1 MAGARDEYIGRLRAD
16 RRQRLVQDAALL
28 VIDRRVPIA
37 VQDQVRRRVSVDTV
51 AWAGRPSE
59 LRVVIDPVESEQ
71 RRSPR

>member
-51 AWAGRPSE
+51 IWVSSALRPP
-59 LRVVIDPVESEQ
+59 D
-71 RRSPR
+71 RSRSVLG